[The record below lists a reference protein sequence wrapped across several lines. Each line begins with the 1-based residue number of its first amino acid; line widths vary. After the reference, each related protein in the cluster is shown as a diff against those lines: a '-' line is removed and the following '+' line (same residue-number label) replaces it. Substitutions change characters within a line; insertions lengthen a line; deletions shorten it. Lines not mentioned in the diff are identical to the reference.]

1 MASKAPKT
9 VAPKKKVSSIRT
21 KLLGIIIALFIISF
35 LILLLVSFFSTKDTL
50 TDSAI
55 RTLRKE
61 SQANVNSIIVEMVTK
76 TSSPTLEGAYIKIFD
91 RPSALWNIYSEIQN
105 MSVMDCG
112 YAFLVD
118 RETGQILSSPNLD
131 VKNTVIYEAESGTF
145 FSEVADMINNL
156 PDDTAA
162 EMPIEHLR
170 DGSDTYYVIAQPFR
184 SMPWVLVSCLP
195 DSYIIDELVPTFM
208 SLMAI
213 IVVMLLITL
222 LIAGI
227 VITRTTAPINK
238 LTTILTNITDGDFS
252 VQIPIPSGNDEISV
266 MSRALKD
273 FVSVMSEV
281 ITDIRDVSNSLSEH
295 SASTKK
301 IAEELSDNSQAQ
313 AESMGDVQVTLDQ
326 VAHAI
331 TDLAQHATTLA
342 QVVDSTNQDGNQAN
356 EQMQQTVTVAGQGRR
371 DMEQVA
377 ETMQSIVVTMKQL
390 EEVVAGVG
398 TSTAKIHSI
407 VQVISD
413 IAGQTNLLSLNAS
426 IEAARA
432 GEAGKGFTVVADEIR
447 KLAEI
452 SSDSAT
458 QIANII
464 SQVTVQVQ
472 DMVSKT
478 DESVTFIEDN
488 ASKVTA
494 SCEIFN
500 NIYQNVSSTGK
511 VLQHIVSQIHQVDDV
526 STNIAALAEEQ
537 SASTEEIL
545 ASTHVLADTSLH
557 ISGDSK
563 QVEESAETVSQASFT
578 LAEHMRRF
586 KI

>member
-1 MASKAPKT
+1 MAGKSSKHN
-9 VAPKKKVSSIRT
+9 VSSIRT
-21 KLLGIIIALFIISF
+21 KLLGIITALFIISF
-35 LILLLVSFFSTKDTL
+35 SLLLLVSFFNIRSTL
-50 TDSAI
+50 TDSAT

-61 SQANVNSIIVEMVTK
+61 SQSNVNSITVDMVSF
-76 TSSPTLEGAYIKIFD
+76 TSSPTLEGAYAKIFD
-91 RPSALWNIYSEIQN
+91 RPTAILRIYNEIADI
-105 MSVMDCG
+105 SVMDCG

-118 RETGQILSSPNLD
+118 RETGKILAHPDTNI
-131 VKNTVIYEAESGTF
+131 KNTIIFEAEAGTF
-145 FSEVADMINNL
+145 LSRVSDLIREL
-156 PDDTAA
+156 PVDDTA
-162 EMPIEHLR
+162 EMPVLYTH
-170 DGSDTYYVIAQPFR
+170 SHYVNAQPFPGT
-184 SMPWVLVSCLP
+184 PWVLVSCLP
-195 DSYIIDELVPTFM
+195 DSYIMNDLIPTFLEM
-208 SLMAI
+208 MAV
-213 IVVMLLITL
+213 IVIMLLATL
-222 LIAGI
+222 FIAGI
-227 VITRTTAPINK
+227 VISRTTAPINK
-238 LTTILTNITDGDFS
+238 LTQVLTNITDGDFS
-252 VQIPIPSGNDEISV
+252 VQIPISSGKDEISL

-273 FVSVMSEV
+273 FVSVMREV

-295 SASTKK
+295 SSSTKK
-301 IAEELSDNSQAQ
+301 IAEELSDSSSTQ
-313 AESMGDVQVTLDQ
+313 AESMGDMQVTLDQ

-356 EQMQQTVTVAGQGRR
+356 AQMQQTVTVAGQGRQ

-390 EEVVAGVG
+390 EEVVTGVG

-464 SQVTVQVQ
+464 SQVTLQVE

-478 DESVTFIEDN
+478 DQSVAFIEDN

-500 NIYQNVSSTGK
+500 NIYQNVSSTGQ
-511 VLQHIVSQIHQVDDV
+511 VLQHMVSQIHQVDDV
-526 STNIAALAEEQ
+526 STNIAALAEQQ

-557 ISGDSK
+557 ISDDSK